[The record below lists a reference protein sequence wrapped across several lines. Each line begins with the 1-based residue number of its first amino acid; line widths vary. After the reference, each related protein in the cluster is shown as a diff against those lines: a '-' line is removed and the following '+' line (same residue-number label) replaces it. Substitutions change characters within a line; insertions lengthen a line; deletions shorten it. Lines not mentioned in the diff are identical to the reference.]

1 MPRIQR
7 PGTRCYVGVLADRAG
22 GCIADGSADLAGV
35 KVWARAQDS
44 RPGIESGTQRGTLPN
59 ADILLQHHF
68 GQRKLCSS
76 PAVPIA
82 SSPSIFKFIFRY
94 VVPWYVVLFH

>member
-7 PGTRCYVGVLADRAG
+7 PWTRCYVGVLADRAG

-59 ADILLQHHF
+59 ADILLQHHI
-68 GQRKLCSS
+68 GQRWGALLPFFTSLGLNEFLS
-76 PAVPIA
+76 
-82 SSPSIFKFIFRY
+82 
-94 VVPWYVVLFH
+94 